1 MLALKYDRLPGK
13 VCTEALAL
21 RLQSSVAQ
29 CYIATGAQSTVGSG
43 AGCNVDRTN
52 DTTSQPAVQGFVLIE
67 TSRGSADVV
76 LLAVR
81 SDCKRQGVGRALLS
95 AALANAAAA
104 GCSSSS
110 LSVLS
115 ANAPAVRLYRSLGFD
130 AIRAPTSTKELGDDD
145 EASGEQSAAAGSERN
160 HHAVV
165 PATTAFA

>member
-43 AGCNVDRTN
+43 AGSNVDSTN

-104 GCSSSS
+104 GCSSAS

-115 ANAPAVRLYRSLGFD
+115 GNAPAVRLYRSLGFD
-130 AIRAPTSTKELGDDD
+130 AIRAPPTTSTKELGGDD
-145 EASGEQSAAAGSERN
+145 EASGEQSAAAGSERI
-160 HHAVV
+160 
-165 PATTAFA
+165 TMQWCLQ